1 MVVVVV
7 VVVVV
12 MVVVVV
18 VVVPTY
24 SGRGRANLPYRVP
37 LDTFS
42 DTMVCFAVPVF
53 KLCIKSNCHHM

>member
-7 VVVVV
+7 VI
-12 MVVVVV
+12 VVV

-24 SGRGRANLPYRVP
+24 SGWGALQGN

-42 DTMVCFAVPVF
+42 DTMLDFAVPVY
-53 KLCIKSNCHHM
+53 

>member
-7 VVVVV
+7 VVMLVVL
-12 MVVVVV
+12 

-24 SGRGRANLPYRVP
+24 SDREGANLPYGVN

-42 DTMVCFAVPVF
+42 DTMYHVPCTSVTVMH
-53 KLCIKSNCHHM
+53 KK

>member
-1 MVVVVV
+1 MVVV

-12 MVVVVV
+12 MVVVL

-24 SGRGRANLPYRVP
+24 SGRGRANLPYGVN

-42 DTMVCFAVPVF
+42 DTMVCFAVPVL
-53 KLCIKSNCHHM
+53 KLCIKSNCQHLKA

>member
-1 MVVVVV
+1 MVVV

-18 VVVPTY
+18 VVPTY
-24 SGRGRANLPYRVP
+24 LGREGGANLPYGVN

-42 DTMVCFAVPVF
+42 DTMVCLAVPV
-53 KLCIKSNCHHM
+53 